1 MAQTVFRIVNL
12 EDGRPTLK
20 IALYRLDYE
29 IKYCRRLK
37 IGILKLIHGYGS
49 SGAGG
54 RLRVGVRER
63 LEELKTA
70 GVVKFYVRGEDFSIF
85 NADTIKLLD
94 ACDPLRREHDLNRSN
109 NGVTYVML

>member
-1 MAQTVFRIVNL
+1 MAQTSYKIVNL

-37 IGILKLIHGYGS
+37 IGIIKLIHGYGS

-54 RLRVGVRER
+54 RLRVGIRER
-63 LEELKTA
+63 LDEL
-70 GVVKFYVRGEDFSIF
+70 VKQGSVQFYVRGEDFSIF
-85 NADTIKLLD
+85 NNNTIKLLD
-94 ACDPLRREHDLNRSN
+94 VCDPLRKEHDLNRSN